1 MSMKYVPIPVALLAI
16 GKPLPVDVW
25 SAGGQLLL
33 RKGQPVVSEEHRAK
47 LHAHQACSTP
57 ADAHAWQRAYERMVH
72 TLLREG
78 VDVQQISRAPM
89 PSDIRES
96 DYVVGQQL
104 QGGWLDLQ
112 EVLRGI
118 LYQGG
123 LAINPRERLAGIQ
136 EKALE
141 LLRADT
147 DDSLFCLFQT
157 LADTAQGYCA
167 THALL
172 CAVVCELTAQK
183 LALPAPQ
190 RATLVGAAL
199 VMNIG
204 MARDQDSLARQQ
216 SAPTDWQ
223 RTLILEHPQRSVEIL
238 QGIGMTDPELLDV
251 VRWHHEPESP
261 QALPEMAMPR
271 RILAMA
277 DSFVAKMAAR
287 KTRASLSPVRAV
299 KSMVMGAEGV
309 SLGVGS
315 AMAQAAGFYPP
326 GTYVLL
332 ANGET
337 AVAVQRGAR
346 ANTPWV
352 IAILDKN
359 GIALGK
365 YACKETTTPACA
377 IAAAVP
383 TEKVK
388 VALDIDRVRRA
399 REKIQ
404 HL

>member
-1 MSMKYVPIPVALLAI
+1 MSLKYVPIPVALLAI

-25 SAGGQLLL
+25 SASGQLLL

-47 LHAHQACSTP
+47 LHAHSASSTA

-72 TLLREG
+72 TLLSEG
-78 VDVQQISRAPM
+78 VDVQDISRASM
-89 PSDIRES
+89 PSEIRES
-96 DYVVGQQL
+96 DYIVGQQL

-123 LAINPRERLAGIQ
+123 LAINPLERLFGI
-136 EKALE
+136 EKVAQQ
-141 LLRADT
+141 LLQADT
-147 DDSLFCLFQT
+147 DDSLFSLFQT

-172 CAVVCELTAQK
+172 CAVVCELTGQK
-183 LALPAPQ
+183 LALSVPQ
-190 RATLVGAAL
+190 RGTLFRAAL

-204 MARDQDSLARQQ
+204 MARDQDSLARQHA
-216 SAPTDWQ
+216 APTPWQ
-223 RTLILEHPQRSVEIL
+223 RTLIQEHPQRSADIL
-238 QGIGMTDPELLDV
+238 SGIGLSDPELLDL
-251 VRWHHEPESP
+251 VRWHHEPDSP
-261 QALPEMAMPR
+261 QALPPLAMVR
-271 RILAMA
+271 RILATA
-277 DSFVAKMAAR
+277 DSFVAKMASR
-287 KTRASLSPVRAV
+287 RTRASLSPVRAV
-299 KSMVMGAEGV
+299 KSMVMGAQGV
-309 SLGVGS
+309 GLGVGS

-337 AVAVQRGAR
+337 AVTVQRGER

-352 IAILDKN
+352 IPILDKD

-365 YACKETTTPACA
+365 WACKETTTPAST
-377 IAAAVP
+377 IATAVP
-383 TEKVK
+383 AEKIK
-388 VALDIDRVRRA
+388 VTLGIERVRKA
-399 REKIQ
+399 REKIR

>member
-1 MSMKYVPIPVALLAI
+1 MSMQYVPIPVALLAI

-33 RKGQPVVSEEHRAK
+33 RKGQPIVSEEHRAK

-72 TLLREG
+72 TLLSEG
-78 VDVQQISRAPM
+78 VDVQEISRAPM
-89 PSDIRES
+89 PSEIRES

-123 LAINPRERLAGIQ
+123 LAINPLERLFGI
-136 EKALE
+136 EKKAQE

-190 RATLVGAAL
+190 RAVLLTAAL

-223 RTLILEHPQRSVEIL
+223 RMLIQDHPQKSVDIL

-251 VRWHHEPESP
+251 VRWHHEPESS
-261 QALPEMAMPR
+261 QALPEMAMAR

-277 DSFVAKMAAR
+277 DSFVAKMASR
-287 KTRASLSPVRAV
+287 RTRASLSPVRAV

-326 GTYVLL
+326 GTYVRL

-337 AVAVQRGAR
+337 AVAVQRGER

-352 IAILDKN
+352 IAILDKD
-359 GIALGK
+359 GIALGT
-365 YACKETTTPACA
+365 YACKETTTPACT

-388 VALDIDRVRRA
+388 VALGIDRVRKA
-399 REKIQ
+399 REKIRNM
-404 HL
+404 